1 MPPADFG
8 SGSGG
13 GPDASEPWGRD
24 VRRLAP
30 RNVAGLVHYL
40 LLRLRFR
47 KLRAALFALD
57 RDGSVRVGPNDCSG
71 DLDPRRRDCDAGRA
85 PRDERAATRGQARVR
100 SRDALFA
107 SVVVVTHRGDR
118 VDLVRRCLDSLHAGT
133 LLPKETIVIVDS
145 NPDLEENLKH
155 VLAGERTKIVRS
167 SGAGASAARN
177 TALEVATGDIVAYLD
192 DDASP
197 EADWLESLVRAFEQD
212 DSVVGIG
219 GRIDPDYE
227 GDAGLPPELLWLV
240 GCTYRGHREDE
251 GPISRPIGAN
261 MAFRSLALSRVG
273 GFSSEFGP
281 RPDAGRPQTKSL
293 ERKTGSN
300 EELALALELRRVF
313 GEGCLW
319 YRPSARVQHFVPSSR
334 LRASYIVRRLWIE
347 GRTKAAIRIRFG
359 RAAMGDDKRYLVH
372 VLLPAISRSVR
383 TVLLQRNRSALHATL
398 LLAAGML
405 VTGAG
410 YVFQAVIDR
419 VARCVRELRP
429 FAPST

>member
-1 MPPADFG
+1 MPRSVG
-8 SGSGG
+8 
-13 GPDASEPWGRD
+13 
-24 VRRLAP
+24 
-30 RNVAGLVHYL
+30 GLVRYL

-57 RDGSVRVGPNDCSG
+57 PAGSVRVGRNDRSR
-71 DLDPRRRDCDAGRA
+71 DLGPRRRDAAGRA
-85 PRDERAATRGQARVR
+85 SRAERAATRGQAGVR
-100 SRDALFA
+100 SRDGLSA

-118 VDLVRRCLDSLHAGT
+118 VALVRRCLDSLHAGT
-133 LLPKETIVIVDS
+133 VLPKETIVVVDS
-145 NPDLEENLKH
+145 NPSLEETLRH
-155 VLAGERTKIVRS
+155 VLADGRTEIVAS

-177 TALEVATGDIVAYLD
+177 AALDVATGDIVAYLD

-197 EADWLESLVRAFEQD
+197 ETDWLESLVRAFEQD
-212 DSVVGIG
+212 HSVVGIG

-227 GDAGLPPELLWLV
+227 GDSRLPPELLWLV

-261 MAFRSLALSRVG
+261 MAFRSLALARVG

-281 RPDAGRPQTKSL
+281 RPDAGRAGTQLL

-300 EELALALELRRVF
+300 EELALALQLRRVF
-313 GEGCLW
+313 GERCLW
-319 YRPSARVQHFVPSSR
+319 YWPSARVNHFVPSSR
-334 LRASYIVRRLWIE
+334 LRPRYILRRLWIE
-347 GRTKAAIRIRFG
+347 GRTKAAIKTRFG
-359 RAAMGDDKRYLVH
+359 PAAMGDDKRYLVH
-372 VLLPAISRSVR
+372 VLIPAISRSVW
-383 TVLLQRNRSALHATL
+383 TALLRRDRSALYATL

-410 YVFQAVIDR
+410 YVFQGVIDR
-419 VARCVRELRP
+419 VARCTREFRP